1 MKFQK
6 NQLDP
11 RGSRADLQGHQA
23 PRRALPDP
31 VAHLLN
37 RAASAIRPTGPAPI
51 IQNHEEG

>member
-1 MKFQK
+1 MKK

-11 RGSRADLQGHQA
+11 RDSRADLQDH
-23 PRRALPDP
+23 RAAHVAAPDP

-51 IQNHEEG
+51 TQNDEEG

>member
-1 MKFQK
+1 MKK

-11 RGSRADLQGHQA
+11 RGSRADLQDRQA
-23 PRRALPDP
+23 AHVAVPDP

-51 IQNHEEG
+51 IQGDEEKP